1 MKYGSV
7 CRFLLVLVATS
18 TCLAQQPPVLTLEA
32 AISAA
37 IAGNKQIQISALDVT
52 KASEATAEARTARLP
67 QLHSYILG
75 GAALNPIDFTIPR
88 GTLGVYPGIGPLPA
102 RDSTISTP
110 RRLTALV
117 YGSAAQPISQLFF
130 KIRLGIRESQLGEQL
145 AHENLRQQRQEAAHQ
160 VRQAY
165 YELAETQTQIA
176 SAETT
181 LQYLT
186 ELIALTER
194 NLAEQTVLKSDTL
207 SVKAKLSRQRFQLLS
222 LRDAQDTQRE
232 ALNRLLG
239 RDIRT
244 EFSVEPEPLPSVE
257 ELDLAAAQKKAI
269 EQRPEIRKAN
279 LQTAKAELEVR
290 RERAEYLPDFSLQLS
305 YLSLA
310 NVNFLPQ
317 NATSAGFLF
326 EWQPF
331 DWGQKHHR
339 IQALQASVKQ
349 ATLTTQDAEQ
359 QILIDVNA
367 KYRKLLETRALLDTQ
382 AAAQD
387 AEREKLRVVMNR
399 YKENA
404 VLLTDVLQ
412 QQSSLAQADSQ
423 YQQSVAGFWKA
434 KADFER
440 ALGEEY

>member
-1 MKYGSV
+1 M
-7 CRFLLVLVATS
+7 
-18 TCLAQQPPVLTLEA
+18 P
-32 AISAA
+32 SA
-37 IAGNKQIQISALDVT
+37 
-52 KASEATAEARTARLP
+52 
-67 QLHSYILG
+67 
-75 GAALNPIDFTIPR
+75 
-88 GTLGVYPGIGPLPA
+88 
-102 RDSTISTP
+102 
-110 RRLTALV
+110 
-117 YGSAAQPISQLFF
+117 
-130 KIRLGIRESQLGEQL
+130 
-145 AHENLRQQRQEAAHQ
+145 
-160 VRQAY
+160 
-165 YELAETQTQIA
+165 
-176 SAETT
+176 
-181 LQYLT
+181 
-186 ELIALTER
+186 
-194 NLAEQTVLKSDTL
+194 
-207 SVKAKLSRQRFQLLS
+207 
-222 LRDAQDTQRE
+222 
-232 ALNRLLG
+232 
-239 RDIRT
+239 
-244 EFSVEPEPLPSVE
+244 E
-257 ELDLAAAQKKAI
+257 ELDLAVAQKKAI
-269 EQRPEIRKAN
+269 QQRPEIRKAN
-279 LQTAKAELEVR
+279 LQTAKAELDVR
-290 RERAEYLPDFSLQLS
+290 RERAEYLPNFSLQLS

-317 NATSAGFLF
+317 NMTSAGFLF

-382 AAAQD
+382 AAVQD

>member
-1 MKYGSV
+1 MKHASL
-7 CRFLLVLVATS
+7 RWFLLVLVATS
-18 TCLAQQPPVLTLEA
+18 TCLAQQPPLLTLEA

-37 IAGNKQIQISALDVT
+37 IAGNKQVQISALDVT

-75 GAALNPIDFTIPR
+75 GVALNPIDFTIPR
-88 GTLGVYPGIGPLPA
+88 GTLGVYPGIGALPA
-102 RDSTISTP
+102 QDSTISTP

-145 AHENLRQQRQEAAHQ
+145 ARENLRQQRQETAHQ

-165 YELAETQTQIA
+165 YELVETQTQIA
-176 SAETT
+176 SAEAT

-186 ELIALTER
+186 ELAALTER

-207 SVKAKLSRQRFQLLS
+207 NVKAKLSQQRFQLLT
-222 LRDAQDTQRE
+222 LRDAQDTRKE

-244 EFSVEPEPLPSVE
+244 EFSIEPEPLPSAE
-257 ELDLAAAQKKAI
+257 ELDLAVAQKKAI
-269 EQRPEIRKAN
+269 QQRPEIRKAN
-279 LQTAKAELEVR
+279 LQTAKAELDVR
-290 RERAEYLPDFSLQLS
+290 RERAEYLPNFSLQLS

-317 NATSAGFLF
+317 NMTSAGFLF

-339 IQALQASVKQ
+339 IQALQATVKQ

-382 AAAQD
+382 AAVQD